1 MSADKKVRTD
11 VAWAPYLRLKAAREA
26 LGLSL
31 SEMAKRLQLRGT
43 QAKDDLR
50 KMEEGVRPV
59 TGPVLVAAE
68 LMAANSWL
76 PEPVAYL
83 RDLDGTGSLHVC
95 AKGDPGARPV
105 FASANP
111 YTFTWPTSGANDPD
125 FADLMVEVAENS
137 TTDETPG
144 VADDPLG
151 DQIVMLAREWVKVNG
166 GGR

>member
-1 MSADKKVRTD
+1 MTRSKSSEATARFD

-76 PEPVAYL
+76 PIETAPK
-83 RDLDGTGSLHVC
+83 DGTPLDLWVVFEDGGRRWADARWLEAGQHSCHGPANWSSRDGFPLHGFMDKTVH
-95 AKGDPGARPV
+95 ATHWRQR
-105 FASANP
+105 
-111 YTFTWPTSGANDPD
+111 
-125 FADLMVEVAENS
+125 
-137 TTDETPG
+137 
-144 VADDPLG
+144 PLG
-151 DQIVMLAREWVKVNG
+151 PSGELPV
-166 GGR
+166 